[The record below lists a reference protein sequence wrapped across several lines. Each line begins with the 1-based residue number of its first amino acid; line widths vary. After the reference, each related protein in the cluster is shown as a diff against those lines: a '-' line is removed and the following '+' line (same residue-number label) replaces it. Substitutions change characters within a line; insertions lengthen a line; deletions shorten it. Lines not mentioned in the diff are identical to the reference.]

1 MWLHLRSALIWLAL
15 LVPFAAPAQAP
26 TGDKTPQTANPTPEI
41 PKFYSES
48 RQIIV
53 EAAVWDPPN
62 KNGKADTSLIPQKPR
77 ERVPKDGR
85 AVPQLP
91 KWWPTPARGLT
102 LKDFRVLDNGVEQKI
117 NFLKEADFPAG
128 DIPGQWWMDPDMR
141 GTWGRL
147 EVFDSWTH
155 LGRPFAPATATYLIG
170 YVPPSLKSGEC
181 RAIQVV
187 VERREVDANRMQYC
201 GLRDSAGTDRTPEE
215 TNLESQMRSSL
226 NSAARQS
233 IKVSMQAF
241 AFWSSGVLH
250 LISETES
257 AGEGPVL
264 HATDFTYEVEV
275 HDAKAPATVQ
285 ITIEFGSPIKY
296 WNTYDCRKK
305 NPAIH
310 VLGMVYKANGEL
322 ASQFADSVLCLN
334 PLVPRSTFIKE
345 AWKRN
350 LVADWAIIPTRFDT
364 QVELPPGDYELRVVV
379 SDGKHFGRAQVP
391 LRVEGFDG
399 RQLTISDVV
408 LAGIARDASW
418 VAREAA
424 SVSPAPVIP
433 APLVSK
439 NVQFFPAVGMSLP
452 RRSPLS
458 LYFEIY
464 EPLLE
469 NEKPAVYYRVRIANL
484 KTGSLVMNT
493 GPMSAADW
501 VQPGNVVLP
510 IGLKLATDKLRKGS
524 YRLEVQAS
532 DSAGRESEW
541 RQATFTIE

>member
-1 MWLHLRSALIWLAL
+1 
-15 LVPFAAPAQAP
+15 V
-26 TGDKTPQTANPTPEI
+26 
-41 PKFYSES
+41 
-48 RQIIV
+48 
-53 EAAVWDPPN
+53 
-62 KNGKADTSLIPQKPR
+62 
-77 ERVPKDGR
+77 
-85 AVPQLP
+85 
-91 KWWPTPARGLT
+91 
-102 LKDFRVLDNGVEQKI
+102 
-117 NFLKEADFPAG
+117 
-128 DIPGQWWMDPDMR
+128 
-141 GTWGRL
+141 
-147 EVFDSWTH
+147 
-155 LGRPFAPATATYLIG
+155 
-170 YVPPSLKSGEC
+170 
-181 RAIQVV
+181 
-187 VERREVDANRMQYC
+187 
-201 GLRDSAGTDRTPEE
+201 
-215 TNLESQMRSSL
+215 
-226 NSAARQS
+226 
-233 IKVSMQAF
+233 
-241 AFWSSGVLH
+241 
-250 LISETES
+250 
-257 AGEGPVL
+257 
-264 HATDFTYEVEV
+264 VEV

-285 ITIEFGSPIKY
+285 IATEFHLPMKY
-296 WNTYDCRKK
+296 WDTADCRKK
-305 NPAIH
+305 NHAVD
-310 VLGMVYKANGEL
+310 VLGMVYKVNGET
-322 ASQFADSVLCLN
+322 AAQFADTLPC
-334 PLVPRSTFIKE
+334 LVPTTLRTQ
-345 AWKRN
+345 
-350 LVADWAIIPTRFDT
+350 ADKVPMMEEVLTPTRFDT
-364 QVELPPGDYELRVVV
+364 QVELPPGDYKLRVVV

-510 IGLKLATDKLRKGS
+510 IGLKLATDKLKKGS

-541 RQATFTIE
+541 RQAIFTIE